1 MTTILRSIKSLTG
14 EDVMLIKKET
24 SKKKHTP
31 VQVEMVDHGSLA
43 HYLALEGYSSS
54 ELKVPFGNTSNQEIS
69 NESFEDARSGIAS
82 VVRKALSNYKKQSV
96 K

>member
-1 MTTILRSIKSLTG
+1 MPTTLCSAKSLTG

-24 SKKKHTP
+24 NKKKHTP

-43 HYLALEGYSSS
+43 HYLALEGYSAA

-82 VVRKALSNYKKQSV
+82 VVRRAMSNYKKQSV

>member
-1 MTTILRSIKSLTG
+1 
-14 EDVMLIKKET
+14 MLIKKET
-24 SKKKHTP
+24 NKKKHTP

-43 HYLALEGYSSS
+43 HYLAVEGYSTND
-54 ELKVPFGNTSNQEIS
+54 VRTPFGDTSSRTVS

-82 VVRKALSNYKKQSV
+82 VVRRAMSNYKKQSV

>member
-1 MTTILRSIKSLTG
+1 
-14 EDVMLIKKET
+14 MLIKKET

>member
-1 MTTILRSIKSLTG
+1 
-14 EDVMLIKKET
+14 MLIKKET
-24 SKKKHTP
+24 NKKKHTP

-43 HYLALEGYSSS
+43 HYLALEGYSAA
-54 ELKVPFGNTSNQEIS
+54 ELKVPFGNTSNHELS